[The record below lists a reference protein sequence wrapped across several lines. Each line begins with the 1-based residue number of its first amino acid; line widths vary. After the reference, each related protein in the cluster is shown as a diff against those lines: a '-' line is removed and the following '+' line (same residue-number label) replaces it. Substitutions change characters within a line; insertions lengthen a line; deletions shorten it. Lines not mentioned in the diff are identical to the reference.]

1 MHYTPSGTATTDRP
15 HLHVRGKAC
24 LYEVIRSDGG
34 RSTLLDIPRY
44 DFNWELLYR
53 LHEPLARP

>member
-1 MHYTPSGTATTDRP
+1 
-15 HLHVRGKAC
+15 VRGKAC
-24 LYEVIRSDGG
+24 LYEVIRGDGG

-44 DFNWELLYR
+44 DLNWELLYR